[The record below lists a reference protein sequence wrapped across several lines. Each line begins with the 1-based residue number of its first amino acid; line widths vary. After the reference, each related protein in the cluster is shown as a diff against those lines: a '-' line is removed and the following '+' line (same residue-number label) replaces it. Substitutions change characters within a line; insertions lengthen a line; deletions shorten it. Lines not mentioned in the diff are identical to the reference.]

1 MRARD
6 WPEGW
11 KRLIWLLRN
20 TGPDESLEAG
30 FLGQVIFSGE
40 NDIGGIGF
48 RTSDE
53 YKAVFKRNAE
63 INKQRIERFMAK
75 EGMMTRRE
83 LADRLEVSPHTVN
96 NAYSKP
102 VYGKAKDIFASIGI
116 DLISFSESLEE
127 ATRAWQEKHKL
138 GYIRGGLDYIREQQF
153 DKILEV

>member
-11 KRLIWLLRN
+11 KRLIWLLRVGN
-20 TGPDESLEAG
+20 DLEAG

-53 YKAVFKRNAE
+53 YKAVFKKNAE

-102 VYGKAKDIFASIGI
+102 VYGKAKDIWKKQLEYGKRSISWATFMAGWT
-116 DLISFSESLEE
+116 ISANNNL
-127 ATRAWQEKHKL
+127 TRFWRYKKWQ
-138 GYIRGGLDYIREQQF
+138 
-153 DKILEV
+153 

>member
-11 KRLIWLLRN
+11 KRLIWLLRVGN
-20 TGPDESLEAG
+20 DLEAS

-40 NDIGGIGF
+40 NDFGGIGF
-48 RTSDE
+48 KESDE
-53 YKAVFKRNAE
+53 YKAIFKRNAE

-116 DLISFSESLEE
+116 I
-127 ATRAWQEKHKL
+127 
-138 GYIRGGLDYIREQQF
+138 
-153 DKILEV
+153 